1 MSITVPVALA
11 RLSREV
17 PAAEGDIDQALV
29 SMSSLL
35 HTIVLAKR
43 DTHTTGAASQ
53 ATLASVSRVIESLV
67 AASREMARAHASL
80 RKVAT
85 EKGVG
90 DVEECPPGTMPGTFG
105 KDVRQA
111 A

>member
-1 MSITVPVALA
+1 MTITVPVALT
-11 RLSREV
+11 RLTREV
-17 PAAEGDIDQALV
+17 PAVEGDIDQALI

-35 HTIVLAKR
+35 HTVLVAKR
-43 DTHTTGAASQ
+43 DTQTTGAASQ
-53 ATLASVSRVIESLV
+53 AALMSVSRAIDSLV
-67 AASREMARAHASL
+67 TASGEMARAHASL

-90 DVEECPPGTMPGTFG
+90 DVEECPPGTIPGWG
-105 KDVRQA
+105 KYESQA